1 MQNGIVLWADK
12 TGKISK
18 SDIANTCPDISI
30 SMIERTLKE
39 MLDHGE
45 IKKIGSGR
53 ATAYVKKLTQKYF
66 NCFIQLQQSFGQ

>member
-53 ATAYVKKLTQKYF
+53 ATAYVK
-66 NCFIQLQQSFGQ
+66 S